1 MLWSSGLSVSF
12 VSEFSTGKKHM
23 NQLMTF
29 LDKNN
34 VKDTLSGRSDTALR
48 SVRAKREAEEAG
60 LFPLLPKFQ

>member
-1 MLWSSGLSVSF
+1 
-12 VSEFSTGKKHM
+12 M

-60 LFPLLPKFQ
+60 GLSPNITASSTDSVA